1 MRNIDMR
8 AVTTADDP
16 TVNILAFFKVVASS
30 QISPHSETSR
40 QTVAFRA
47 AKIVKNSY
55 MQILESAN
63 VWMCPLYFIFSGV
76 A

>member
-30 QISPHSETSR
+30 QISPHSETVTGISR
-40 QTVAFRA
+40 CKDSQKFLYANIGKRQCLDVPALFYIFRCRL
-47 AKIVKNSY
+47 K
-55 MQILESAN
+55 
-63 VWMCPLYFIFSGV
+63 C
-76 A
+76 

>member
-30 QISPHSETSR
+30 QISPHPGTATQCR
-40 QTVAFRA
+40 PDFGCKDTQKILY
-47 AKIVKNSY
+47 AK
-55 MQILESAN
+55 LA
-63 VWMCPLYFIFSGV
+63 
-76 A
+76 